1 MLNFDYYNPTRISFG
16 KGKISELDK
25 LVPQGAKVLVLFGG
39 SSAQKTGT
47 LDEVKQALGQR
58 ELVEFGGIEPN
69 PTYET
74 LMQAVEVVKAEKI
87 DFLLAVGGGSVI
99 DGTKFVAAAAVFEG
113 EPWDILLNWGA
124 NVTQAMP
131 FGTVLT
137 LPATGSEMNNASV
150 VTRKS
155 IKAKL
160 PFRNDHVYPQ
170 FSVLDP
176 TKTYTLP
183 ERQVANGVV
192 DAFVHI
198 TEQYL
203 TYPVNA
209 AVQDRIAEG
218 LLQTLIELGPQVL
231 VNPDDYDIRANL
243 MWVATT
249 ALNGTIGSGVPHDWA
264 THMIGHELTALYNM
278 DHARTL
284 AVILPSLLTLT
295 KDAKREK
302 LLQFAHRV
310 WHLQQGS
317 DDEKIEL
324 AITKTR
330 EFFEAMGIP
339 TRLSDYDLGKQ
350 DVDAVIAQL
359 EAHGMVALGEHENI
373 DLAMSRDIL
382 TLAL

>member
-25 LVPQGAKVLVLFGG
+25 LVPKGAKVLVLFGG
-39 SSAQKTGT
+39 SSAKKTGT

-137 LPATGSEMNNASV
+137 LPATGSEMNNTSV
-150 VTRKS
+150 ITRKS

-284 AVILPSLLTLT
+284 AVILPALLTLT
-295 KDAKREK
+295 KEAKREK